1 MSEANNNKKSSGDK
15 EEPDRGNWDNQCDFF
30 LSCLGYAV
38 GLGNVWRFP
47 ILCFRH
53 GGGSFLVA
61 YSLML
66 AFAGLPIFFMEV
78 GIPESVISKP
88 TPGPPHHITTFMCAE
103 NTRHSIYSWPLAS
116 MVDSAPINFSGG
128 WCRP

>member
-1 MSEANNNKKSSGDK
+1 MSESNNNQKTSKGK

-78 GIPESVISKP
+78 GGPESAISTP
-88 TPGPPHHITTFMCAE
+88 TSPFLPSILNVVCIHTFIFP
-103 NTRHSIYSWPLAS
+103 SSWQSAS
-116 MVDSAPINFSGG
+116 TAASAPINYLGG

>member
-1 MSEANNNKKSSGDK
+1 MSESNNNQKSSKGK

-78 GIPESVISKP
+78 GGPESAISTP
-88 TPGPPHHITTFMCAE
+88 TSPFLPSILNAVCIHTFIF
-103 NTRHSIYSWPLAS
+103 RSSWQSAS
-116 MVDSAPINFSGG
+116 TAASALINYLGG

>member
-1 MSEANNNKKSSGDK
+1 MTGKKSEGKST
-15 EEPDRGNWDNQCDFF
+15 ESMVETDRGNWDNQCDFF

-53 GGGSFLVA
+53 GGGTFLVA

-66 AFAGLPIFFMEV
+66 AFAGLPLFFMEV
-78 GIPESVISKP
+78 CYLGNDRIQCPNGSGAFSSPLV
-88 TPGPPHHITTFMCAE
+88 
-103 NTRHSIYSWPLAS
+103 NTLAWGQTS
-116 MVDSAPINFSGG
+116 YLGG
-128 WCRP
+128 SLPS

>member
-1 MSEANNNKKSSGDK
+1 MSERNNNQKSPGGK

-78 GIPESVISKP
+78 GGPDGVISP
-88 TPGPPHHITTFMCAE
+88 RIQYGC
-103 NTRHSIYSWPLAS
+103 
-116 MVDSAPINFSGG
+116 
-128 WCRP
+128 